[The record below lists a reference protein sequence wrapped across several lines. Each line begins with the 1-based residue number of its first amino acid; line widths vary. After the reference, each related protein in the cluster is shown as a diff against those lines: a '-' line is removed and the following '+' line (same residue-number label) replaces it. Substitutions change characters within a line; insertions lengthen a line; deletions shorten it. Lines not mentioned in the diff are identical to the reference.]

1 MFTTIYLGGVIM
13 KKCVLPL
20 FLTVLVVVLSAC
32 SASSKSVY
40 QQEEDGTVTTVTL
53 AHKKDKLESIETKI
67 VYDYAYF
74 GVDNKEHAEEV
85 LKDFI
90 PDEEDIKDSEVSIR
104 YKEHELEIQSI
115 LDLSKEN
122 PEIGIVYPE
131 LDSGKGYYSFE
142 GMETLLTASG
152 FKKK

>member
-1 MFTTIYLGGVIM
+1 ML
-13 KKCVLPL
+13 
-20 FLTVLVVVLSAC
+20 
-32 SASSKSVY
+32 
-40 QQEEDGTVTTVTL
+40 
-53 AHKKDKLESIETKI
+53 
-67 VYDYAYF
+67 
-74 GVDNKEHAEEV
+74 KE
-85 LKDFI
+85 FI
-90 PDEEDIKDSEVSIR
+90 PDEEDIKDSKVSIR